1 MNQAKISS
9 SSAKT
14 SLSLMSLDI
23 SALGQELSTETQSV
37 ICGGFLGQ
45 IVDHTVT
52 AASRERASTSFGQ
65 LLDHD
70 VTES

>member
-45 IVDHTVT
+45 LLDHTPTAVT
-52 AASRERASTSFGQ
+52 RERASASFGQ
-65 LLDHD
+65 IVDHD
-70 VTES
+70 VFA